1 MLETRVRSTST
12 GSTGGTGGGMSIG
25 GVVTSGIPTSI
36 LYVDASGNLGNDS
49 NFTWSSAST
58 RLTILGSL
66 TNTVDSTSAYLMEKS
81 NGTDVFRIDTATP
94 KVFLTGDIDIT
105 GTSTFGG
112 GYGSTGVTISSSGNI
127 SADGNVIAGG
137 SLTVTSGGET
147 LLITA
152 GSPLNTVTYSTYP
165 SANMY
170 FLSGG
175 NLDFDMFDSGIGAA
189 KMRFLFGGADKGAY
203 VDDLGEIAAPI
214 FVCASGG
221 EILRITAGSPSN
233 SVTISTDPTSNMY
246 LDSGG
251 DMYLDVYPTGVG
263 TAKFRFT
270 GGGTEMASINDI
282 GGFVFNE
289 ASNDADCRIEGNGDA
304 NLFYTDAGNDRV
316 GIGIATP
323 SAKLHGV
330 SSTIVGCAASAVT
343 DGSMGNSQLNFWV
356 NEGSNNLV
364 FKVKYSDGTVKS
376 GTVALA

>member
-1 MLETRVRSTST
+1 MIETRLRGTSSLD
-12 GSTGGTGGGMSIG
+12 GGASIAVPVVGGTPGS
-25 GVVTSGIPTSI
+25 V
-36 LYVDASGNLGNDS
+36 LFVDGSGNLGQDT

-66 TNTVDSTSAYLMEKS
+66 TNTVDSTSAYLMEKA

-127 SADGNVIAGG
+127 SADGNIISGG

-175 NLDFDMFDSGIGAA
+175 NLDFDMYDSGFGAA
-189 KMRFLFGGADKGAY
+189 KMRFLFGGVDKGAY
-203 VDDLGEIAAPI
+203 VDDLGEIVAPKFI
-214 FVCASGG
+214 CSSGG
-221 EILRITAGSPSN
+221 EILTITANSPSN
-233 SVTISTDPTSNMY
+233 GVTISTDPTSNLY
-246 LDSGG
+246 IDSGG
-251 DMYLDVYPTGVG
+251 DMFFDIYPTGVG
-263 TAKFRFT
+263 TAKYRF
-270 GGGTEMASINDI
+270 GAGGTEMASINDI

-289 ASNDADCRIEGNGDA
+289 NSADADCRIEGNGDA